1 MKGMLLNK
9 NIIDMGKQVIKLTEK
24 DLHEIIKESVNRV
37 LNEGKLGSAYDN
49 LENASALLR
58 DIMDSSFIPFSS
70 PNPSSTEEDL
80 KKTIIEAARMIDK
93 AMYLCGQLG
102 YNNPVANV
110 V

>member
-1 MKGMLLNK
+1 M
-9 NIIDMGKQVIKLTEK
+9 
-24 DLHEIIKESVNRV
+24 
-37 LNEGKLGSAYDN
+37 LNEGKLGGAYEN

-70 PNPSSTEEDL
+70 PHPSSTEDDL
-80 KKTIIEAARMIDK
+80 KKTIIEAARMVDK
-93 AMYLCGQLG
+93 AMYLCSQSG

>member
-1 MKGMLLNK
+1 MSKK
-9 NIIDMGKQVIKLTEK
+9 KQIIRLTEE
-24 DLHEIIKESVNRV
+24 DLHEIIKESVNRA
-37 LNEGKLGSAYDN
+37 LNEGKLGGAYEN
-49 LENASALLR
+49 LENASALLK

-70 PNPSSTEEDL
+70 PHPSSTEEDL

-102 YNNPVANV
+102 YNNPVTNV

>member
-1 MKGMLLNK
+1 
-9 NIIDMGKQVIKLTEK
+9 
-24 DLHEIIKESVNRV
+24 
-37 LNEGKLGSAYDN
+37 
-49 LENASALLR
+49 
-58 DIMDSSFIPFSS
+58 MDSSFIPFSS